1 MKRIALVLLAVG
13 LAAAAFL
20 VSAQAS
26 TPKLTGT
33 VGPGYTITLKQGA
46 AKVKTL
52 KAGKYTFVITDK
64 AAIHN
69 FKIER
74 EKGGPKIEKML
85 TDTSFQGKKTVTV
98 VAAAADGRAATGA
111 TKTRAASATPSASAM
126 RFMRLLPQSKI
137 SRGILA
143 PAVLAAD

>member
-1 MKRIALVLLAVG
+1 MKRIALVLLAAG

-20 VSAQAS
+20 MSAQAS

-33 VGPGYTITLKQGA
+33 VGPSYTITLKQGA

-69 FKIER
+69 FTIER
-74 EKGGPKIEKML
+74 EKGGPKIEKVL
-85 TDTSFQGKKTVTV
+85 TATSFQGKKTVTV
-98 VAAAADGRAATGA
+98 TLKTGSW
-111 TKTRAASATPSASAM
+111 KYYCSIHE
-126 RFMRLLPQSKI
+126 PQIFGFFKVTS
-137 SRGILA
+137 
-143 PAVLAAD
+143 

>member
-52 KAGKYTFVITDK
+52 KAGKYTFVVTDK

-69 FKIER
+69 FTIER
-74 EKGGPKIEKML
+74 EKGGPKIEKVL
-85 TDTSFQGKKTVTV
+85 TGTSFQGKKTVTV
-98 VAAAADGRAATGA
+98 TLKTGSW
-111 TKTRAASATPSASAM
+111 KYYCSIHE
-126 RFMRLLPQSKI
+126 PQMFGFFKVTS
-137 SRGILA
+137 
-143 PAVLAAD
+143 

>member
-1 MKRIALVLLAVG
+1 MKRIALVLLAAG

-20 VSAQAS
+20 MSAQAS

-69 FKIER
+69 FTIER
-74 EKGGPKIEKML
+74 QKGGPKIEKVL
-85 TDTSFQGKKTVTV
+85 TGTSFQGKKTVTV
-98 VAAAADGRAATGA
+98 TLKTGSW
-111 TKTRAASATPSASAM
+111 KYYCSIHE
-126 RFMRLLPQSKI
+126 PQMFGFFKVTS
-137 SRGILA
+137 
-143 PAVLAAD
+143 

>member
-1 MKRIALVLLAVG
+1 MKRIALVLLAAG

-20 VSAQAS
+20 MSAQAS

-33 VGPGYTITLKQGA
+33 VGPSYTITLKKGA

-69 FKIER
+69 FTIER
-74 EKGGPKIEKML
+74 EKGGPKIEKVL
-85 TDTSFQGKKTVTV
+85 TGTSFQGKKTVTV
-98 VAAAADGRAATGA
+98 TLKTGSW
-111 TKTRAASATPSASAM
+111 KYYCSIHE
-126 RFMRLLPQSKI
+126 PQMFGFFKVTS
-137 SRGILA
+137 
-143 PAVLAAD
+143 